1 MNIISLEELMKI
13 KKHKNQLY
21 SVVNCG
27 RGDIFYLN
35 FRPNKQQL
43 KDLCCR
49 EFCWEEE
56 NFNEGDVIVD
66 RIDVYKHETD

>member
-1 MNIISLEELMKI
+1 MKI

-27 RGDIFYLN
+27 RVDIFYLD

-43 KDLCCR
+43 KELCCR
-49 EFCWEEE
+49 EFCWDED
-56 NFNEGDVIVD
+56 NFDEGSVIVD
-66 RIDVYKHETD
+66 RIDTYKLEK